1 MSPGWPNSVP
11 STLIPWYFLE
21 AKYSANAPFCSGVN
35 LPFKTAPTF
44 SIFNSCSNLE
54 SDLFWEVKSRII
66 ISAFTTP
73 ST

>member
-1 MSPGWPNSVP
+1 MSPGWPISVP

-35 LPFKTAPTF
+35 FPPKTAPTL
-44 SIFNSCSNLE
+44 SIFNSCNNLE
-54 SDLFWEVKSRII
+54 SVLFWDVKSRII
-66 ISAFTTP
+66 ISALVIP